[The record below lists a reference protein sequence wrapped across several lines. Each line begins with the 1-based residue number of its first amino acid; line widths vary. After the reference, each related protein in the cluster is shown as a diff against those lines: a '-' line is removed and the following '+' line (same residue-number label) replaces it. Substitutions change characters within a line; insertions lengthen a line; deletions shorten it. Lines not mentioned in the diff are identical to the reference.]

1 MLKRVVSN
9 FVLSDDM
16 PLSFVS
22 YDAQFTLIIRFK
34 SVYISAN
41 SRYYV
46 PVDCFYMKYVWLVM
60 LILLNLQNYYS
71 RRLSAPP

>member
-16 PLSFVS
+16 ALSFVS
-22 YDAQFTLIIRFK
+22 YDAQFTLIISFK
-34 SVYISAN
+34 SIYISAN

-46 PVDCFYMKYVWLVM
+46 LVDCFYMKYVWLVM

>member
-16 PLSFVS
+16 ALSFVS
-22 YDAQFTLIIRFK
+22 YAAQFTLIIRFK
-34 SVYISAN
+34 RIYISETH
-41 SRYYV
+41 V
-46 PVDCFYMKYVWLVM
+46 IIFLWTVFYMKYVWLVM
-60 LILLNLQNYYS
+60 LILLNLQNYCS